1 MILMVS
7 GLFSAPGFCSDCVLP
22 SLGNIFRHL
31 LLLGIGLI
39 NRGEKRAQW
48 SFIAESFA
56 IDLFL
61 ISKKTLHCRLQN
73 SSLDVNECCIET
85 KLRDWKMVR
94 QRPYIF
100 LFSVMKVR
108 KSICIRIEDIPMLT
122 LS

>member
-1 MILMVS
+1 MILMVT
-7 GLFSAPGFCSDCVLP
+7 GLFSAPGFCSDCGLL

-39 NRGEKRAQW
+39 NRSEKRAQW

-61 ISKKTLHCRLQN
+61 ISKKTLHCMLQN
-73 SSLDVNECCIET
+73 SSLDINECCIET
-85 KLRDWKMVR
+85 KLRGWKMVK
-94 QRPYIF
+94 QRPCIF

-108 KSICIRIEDIPMLT
+108 KSICVRIEDIPVLT